1 MEPGWRPGDFDAE
14 QVDEA
19 MTAAA
24 RLREHLRTGGR
35 VQPIDTVLRLAP
47 DEHAYADE
55 LMEYARYY
63 GDDTFVQERPGS
75 YLSPTAVV
83 GSLVRNR
90 VSRESA
96 EPSWRDAHAT
106 RVAITDRR
114 LLISLEGAWMEVPYP
129 AIAEF
134 LPHIEELTLVLTLF
148 GAVPLRLRAPDLPER
163 AVLLATLLFP
173 GRDPATLP
181 GLEGIA

>member
-1 MEPGWRPGDFDAE
+1 VEPGWRPGDFDAE

-19 MTAAA
+19 MMAAA

-35 VQPIDTVLRLAP
+35 VEPIATGLRLEP

-55 LMEYARYY
+55 LMEYARFY

-90 VSRESA
+90 VNRESA
-96 EPSWRDAHAT
+96 EPSWRGVHTT

-114 LLISLEGAWMEVPYP
+114 LLISLEGAWLALPYP
-129 AIAEF
+129 IIAEF
-134 LPHIEELTLVLTLF
+134 LPHIADLTLVLTLF
-148 GAVPLRLRAPDLPER
+148 GEVPLRLRAPNLPER
-163 AVLLATLLFP
+163 TVLLATLLFP
-173 GRDPATLP
+173 TRDPATLP
-181 GLEGIA
+181 GLEAFA